1 MSVFGIFRY
10 FKYRRRYRYRV
21 FKISDIRSVS
31 VYRPRTESRGLVARA
46 HRTSDLYQAHVQV
59 PVPEVQVRVQVQVP
73 RSQVQVQ
80 LQVHITPDHVQV

>member
-1 MSVFGIFRY
+1 MT
-10 FKYRRRYRYRV
+10 
-21 FKISDIRSVS
+21 VS
-31 VYRPRTESRGLVARA
+31 HGLVARA
-46 HRTSDLYQAHVQV
+46 HCTSDLYQVPKAQVRV